1 MGMVKE
7 SNVKFEGTHKIQIS
21 NFGEDINKTFI
32 DCTDD
37 EYNFLKRVEYE
48 MHNTRFGYCPNLVIE
63 DVDQIAAEKK
73 RIEEEK
79 LAAKRRAHE
88 NYIMNHG
95 MMAQALKKAGFK

>member
-1 MGMVKE
+1 MGIVKE
-7 SNVKFEGTHKIQIS
+7 SNARFEGTHKIQIS
-21 NFGEDINKTFI
+21 NFGEDNNITFI
-32 DCTDD
+32 DCTAD

-48 MHNTRFGYCPNLVIE
+48 MNNTRFGWCPNFVVE
-63 DVDQIAAEKK
+63 DVDPAEKK

-95 MMAQALKKAGFK
+95 MMAQALKKAGF